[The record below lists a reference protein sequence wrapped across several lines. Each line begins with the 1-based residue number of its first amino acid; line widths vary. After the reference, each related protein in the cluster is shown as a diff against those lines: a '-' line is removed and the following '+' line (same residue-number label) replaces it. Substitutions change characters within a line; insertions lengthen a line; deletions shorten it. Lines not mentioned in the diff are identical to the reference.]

1 MSGRYWFNVM
11 AWCDWISVTLLLIYG
26 SRGMWFCMEKFSD
39 MLYSVLVW
47 DSSKSL
53 IVDNGWFWKPLTSP
67 FFGATGWMHR
77 LPINRKHIRL
87 EDWESEGLDAHKP
100 RTENFD
106 TFIEGSPNIFREN
119 RVGIYLH
126 QRGRENWRVGWDC
139 FRWHHAGWQ
148 NGYKCWCR
156 WGLYLLLNFL
166 CRQNAQLASFT
177 R

>member
-47 DSSKSL
+47 DSSKPL
-53 IVDNGWFWKPLTSP
+53 WLWTMVDFESPWPP

-106 TFIEGSPNIFREN
+106 TIIEGSPNIFREN

-156 WGLYLLLNFL
+156 WGLYLLLSFL